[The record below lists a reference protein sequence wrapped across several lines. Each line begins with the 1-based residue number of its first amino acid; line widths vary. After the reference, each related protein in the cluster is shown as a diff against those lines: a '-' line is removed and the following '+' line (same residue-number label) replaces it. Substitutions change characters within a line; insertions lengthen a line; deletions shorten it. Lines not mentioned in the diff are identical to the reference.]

1 MKKVKSMLSLMLAI
15 AMVLTLAS
23 CGGNSASSAN
33 SSNSNAPSSSGAS
46 SGSSDEKTYVW
57 RIAHNNAETSQ
68 WQLNLLKLVDLV
80 KDASGGRLSIEV
92 YPNSQ
97 LGDDTAMCEMIR
109 NNNLDMMLTG
119 GEVPG
124 RWYSPVNL
132 MAMPYLFTDM
142 DHLERCIYGEPGK
155 MMADGLS
162 EAGLGVFDYWLR
174 ANRQILSVN
183 PINTIDD
190 MKGLKIR
197 VPETEIWIK
206 SMTALGAN
214 PTPGAFSEA
223 FTALQQGVVNAI
235 ENPLSAMYTMR
246 FHEVCPNLAL
256 TNHTISCTTIL
267 YSESN
272 FQKLP
277 DDLQKILRD
286 CMDQI
291 KEENNVITRT
301 EDEVYIQKMKDEVP
315 GFTVTEPDFESF
327 AVLGRAAHEELVA
340 SVNGQDLYNAIQ
352 ALA

>member
-1 MKKVKSMLSLMLAI
+1 MKKANALISLLMAAAMMLSLA
-15 AMVLTLAS
+15 A
-23 CGGNSASSAN
+23 CGGQTGSQSPSN
-33 SSNSNAPSSSGAS
+33 SSNA
-46 SGSSDEKTYVW
+46 GSSDGGGGGETYVW
-57 RIAHNNAETSQ
+57 RIAHNNAEDSS
-68 WQLNLLKLVDLV
+68 WQLRLLELVDLV
-80 KDASGGRLSIEV
+80 KEKSGGRLSVEL

-124 RWYSPVNL
+124 RWYAPVNL
-132 MAMPYLFTDM
+132 MAMPYLFTDL
-142 DHLERCIYGEPGK
+142 DHLERCIYGEPGQL
-155 MMADGLS
+155 MADGLS

-183 PINTIDD
+183 PIASIDD

-197 VPETEIWIK
+197 VPETDIWIK

-214 PTPGAFSEA
+214 PTPVAFSET
-223 FTALQQGVVNAI
+223 FTALQQGVVNAV

-256 TNHTISCTTIL
+256 TNHTVSCTTIL

-277 DDLQKILRD
+277 EDLQTILRES
-286 CMDQI
+286 MDTVRQT
-291 KEENNVITRT
+291 NNELIRG
-301 EDEVYIQKMKDEVP
+301 EDEVYIEKMQEEVP
-315 GFTVTEPDFESF
+315 NLTITEPDYESF
-327 AVLGRAAHEELVA
+327 ATLGRAAHEDLVA
-340 SVNGQDLYNAIQ
+340 SVDGQELYASIQ
-352 ALA
+352 ALKD

>member
-1 MKKVKSMLSLMLAI
+1 MKKVKSILSLMMAI
-15 AMVLTLAS
+15 AMALTLVA
-23 CGGNSASSAN
+23 CGGKQTSPNTDSAGN
-33 SSNSNAPSSSGAS
+33 Q
-46 SGSSDEKTYVW
+46 SSDETYVW

-68 WQLNLLKLVDLV
+68 WQLNLLALVDLV
-80 KDASGGRLSIEV
+80 NEASGGRLSIEL

-124 RWYSPVNL
+124 RWYAPVNL
-132 MAMPYLFTDM
+132 MAMPYLFTDL
-142 DHLERCIYGEPGK
+142 DHLERCIYGEPGQI
-155 MMADGLS
+155 MADGLA

-183 PINTIDD
+183 PIETIDD

-197 VPETEIWIK
+197 VPETDIWIK

-214 PTPGAFSEA
+214 PTPVAFSEA

-256 TNHTISCTTIL
+256 TNHTVSCTTIL

-277 DDLQKILRD
+277 EDLQKILRD

-291 KEENNVITRT
+291 REENNIITRT
-301 EDEVYIQKMKDEVP
+301 EDDVYIQKMKDEVP
-315 GFTVTEPDFESF
+315 GFNVTEPDYESF
-327 AVLGRAAHEELVA
+327 ATLGRASHAELVA
-340 SVNGQDLYNAIQ
+340 SVDGQELYDSIQ